1 MGGPPEDTL
10 TRPSSN
16 GSQGGPEGNYDDF
29 RDDISNLSSLRISIQ
44 EPELK
49 DIESDSDDSPNTR
62 DQLRALRESN
72 ERLRKEHVDRCK
84 ELLEK
89 KKEEQLKPMITKILD
104 NRQEV
109 QNRKK
114 MTKAIEDE
122 NSKAIKKIRE
132 KEEEKKKKEKKK
144 RKKD

>member
-1 MGGPPEDTL
+1 MTSSSNRSFHEEHEPFGNGEMGPNSQSDQVYRAYHGGPPEDTL

-16 GSQGGPEGNYDDF
+16 GSQVGPDGDYDDF

-84 ELLEK
+84 ELL
-89 KKEEQLKPMITKILD
+89 
-104 NRQEV
+104 
-109 QNRKK
+109 
-114 MTKAIEDE
+114 
-122 NSKAIKKIRE
+122 
-132 KEEEKKKKEKKK
+132 KKK
-144 RKKD
+144 RKRNN